1 MFSDSLRTWAEVDLD
16 AIAHNF
22 QAARDHLP
30 ADMKLLV
37 TVKANAYGHGAV
49 RVAKL
54 LQDRVDYFALA
65 AMDEAVQLRQAGI
78 AAPLLILGPVQPADY
93 PRAAKYDVALAVS
106 SLAEAKAIS
115 ACAEDLGKK
124 ITVHF
129 ALDTGMSRIGFP
141 CSEEAAK
148 EINEAARLP
157 GLIPEGIFS
166 HFALADS
173 KDKSYVNLQKS
184 NFRRMLDL
192 IGVDF
197 PICHLYNSAAIAEL
211 EPEYDMAREGIILY
225 GLLPSDEV
233 DLSHI
238 GGVKPAMALRSHVS
252 FAKRLPAGTPISYGC
267 TYVTDKDSVIATVMA
282 GYADGI
288 PRLLSIR
295 GEVIIRGV
303 KAPIVGRVCMDQFMV
318 DVTHIPG
325 VCAGDTVS
333 IFGTDGS
340 ETITADQVAEKAQ
353 TIGYELVCGIAPRVP
368 RVYLRSNQVDSI
380 IRNLPENETY
390 HPGE

>member
-16 AIAHNF
+16 AVEQNF
-22 QAARDHLP
+22 MAARNHLP
-30 ADMKLLV
+30 KNMKLLV
-37 TVKANAYGHGAV
+37 TVKANAYGHGALT
-49 RVAKL
+49 VAKL
-54 LQDRVDYFALA
+54 LEGKADYFALA

-78 AAPLLILGPVQPADY
+78 RTPLLVLGPVLPADY
-93 PRAAKYDVALAVS
+93 ERAAKYDVALTVS
-106 SLAEAKAIS
+106 TLAEAKAIS
-115 ACAEDLGKK
+115 DLGEK

-141 CSEEAAK
+141 CTEAAK
-148 EINEAARLP
+148 LP
-157 GLIPEGIFS
+157 SIVPEGIFS

-173 KDKSYVNLQKS
+173 KDKSYVNFQTI
-184 NFRRMLDL
+184 NFRRMLEL

-197 PICHLYNSAAIAEL
+197 PICHLYNSAAINEL
-211 EPEYDMAREGIILY
+211 EPEFDMAREGIILY

-233 DLSHI
+233 DLSRI

-252 FAKRLPAGTPISYGC
+252 FVKTLSAGTAISYGC
-267 TYVTDKDSVIATVMA
+267 THVTEHECVIATVMA
-282 GYADGI
+282 GYADGV
-288 PRLLSIR
+288 PRLLSNC

-325 VCAGDTVS
+325 VCAGDVVTV
-333 IFGTDGS
+333 FGTDGAV
-340 ETITADQVAEKAQ
+340 TITADEVAEKAQ

-368 RVYLRSNQVDSI
+368 RVYLKNGEVDHVV
-380 IRNLPENETY
+380 RTL
-390 HPGE
+390 PGE